1 MDRADDK
8 DWAGMSRLQI
18 RVILICI
25 AINML
30 DGFDILAI
38 AFTAPAIAKEWS
50 LNPEALGGLLSAGL
64 AGMVAGSFLLG
75 PLADRF
81 GRRPIILFGLII
93 AILGM
98 GGAALSQDLTQLAL
112 VRAITGFAV
121 GGMLPCINTMVAEY
135 ASPKARTFSVAMLQ
149 AGFSTGASLGGFSAV
164 WILASAGWQ
173 AVFLAGAVL
182 TAILLPLVWFGMP
195 ESLAYLESR
204 PDRAEEAAKIRSA
217 LGEVAPTQAATDN
230 GGNVTAIF
238 GQLRGVAA
246 PLALSSALFFFCIM
260 SFYFIN
266 SWTPKILV
274 DSGLSESAG
283 VSGGALLTLG
293 GIIAALLLGWMSLR
307 RSVLP
312 LIAAFAIASAVLTA
326 LFGQMGGALAPA
338 MIAAFAL
345 CTATSATQIGIYAIF
360 PSLFPSAIRAGATG
374 VGIGVGR
381 LGSVLGPWLAGLLL
395 AKGWGIEGLFM
406 LMALPYLIGTIL
418 IISLRR
424 YQLH

>member
-195 ESLAYLESR
+195 
-204 PDRAEEAAKIRSA
+204 
-217 LGEVAPTQAATDN
+217 
-230 GGNVTAIF
+230 
-238 GQLRGVAA
+238 
-246 PLALSSALFFFCIM
+246 
-260 SFYFIN
+260 
-266 SWTPKILV
+266 
-274 DSGLSESAG
+274 
-283 VSGGALLTLG
+283 
-293 GIIAALLLGWMSLR
+293 
-307 RSVLP
+307 
-312 LIAAFAIASAVLTA
+312 
-326 LFGQMGGALAPA
+326 
-338 MIAAFAL
+338 
-345 CTATSATQIGIYAIF
+345 
-360 PSLFPSAIRAGATG
+360 
-374 VGIGVGR
+374 
-381 LGSVLGPWLAGLLL
+381 
-395 AKGWGIEGLFM
+395 
-406 LMALPYLIGTIL
+406 
-418 IISLRR
+418 
-424 YQLH
+424 